1 MELERINQLVLSGGG
16 VLGYSY
22 IGVLKYMEEMNILTN
37 VKNIIG
43 CSAGAIFGT
52 LLAFG
57 FTSNELY
64 TTLITINPSEYFE
77 ITLDSIIGLPN
88 KKGLDNGDKF
98 INKIKELIGVK
109 TLNPDITFL
118 EMYEKTGI
126 KLELG
131 VSNIIQMRFELCN
144 YETTPNIPVHLALR
158 ASLAIPFV
166 IQPVRIGDWW
176 YCDGG
181 VCNNYPIDKML
192 DCKTTLGIYLT
203 NSTKIQCVDAIDEIS
218 IGDYIDKIMKC
229 SSNIRDIVYKHK
241 QNTITIEIPR
251 DITSSF
257 NFATSRENIAKCIV
271 YGYQNIKTQIEKLKL
286 DVEQHT

>member
-1 MELERINQLVLSGGG
+1 MELDNISQLVLSGGG

-22 IGVLKYMEEMNILTN
+22 IGILKYMEEMKILSNI
-37 VKNIIG
+37 KHIIG

-77 ITLDSIIGLPN
+77 ISLDSIIALPSKN
-88 KKGLDNGDKF
+88 GLDNGDKF

-109 TLNPDITFL
+109 TLNPDITFA

-131 VSNIIQMRFELCN
+131 VSNIINMKFELCN
-144 YETTPNIPVHLALR
+144 YKTTPNIPVHLALR
-158 ASLAIPFV
+158 ASVAIPFI
-166 IQPVRIGDWW
+166 IQPVKIGEWW

-181 VCNNYPIDKML
+181 LCNNYPIDMKL
-192 DCKTTLGIYLT
+192 NEKETLGIYIT
-203 NSTKIQCVDAIDEIS
+203 NNITITQVDTIEEIS
-218 IGDYIDKIMKC
+218 ISEYIDKIMKC
-229 SSNIRDIVYKHK
+229 GANIMDIVEKHK
-241 QNTITIEIPR
+241 DNTIKIEIPR
-251 DITSSF
+251 DISSPF
-257 NFATSRENIAKCIV
+257 HFATKRENVARCIV
-271 YGYQNIKTQIEKLKL
+271 YGYQMMKSQIEKLKRN
-286 DVEQHT
+286 EQP